1 MAEPQITDIF
11 GPNAQQ
17 TATTLT
23 IAKADLATV
32 GLTATATNTAESLV
46 VAILL
51 LAMKYL
57 NDDNQA
63 KNPDIQITIAQGF
76 DTLVN
81 RNNAYYRQRSYTID
95 FQKLDTSSTI
105 DPDDY

>member
-23 IAKADLATV
+23 ISKADLATV
-32 GLTATATNTAESLV
+32 GLTATATNSAESLL

-51 LAMKYL
+51 LAQKYL
-57 NDDNQA
+57 NDNNQA
-63 KNPDIQITIAQGF
+63 INPDIQITIAQSF
-76 DTLVN
+76 DTLVT
-81 RNNAYYRQRSYTID
+81 RNNANYRQRSYSINM
-95 FQKLDTSSTI
+95 QKPDTSAAI
-105 DPDDY
+105 NPNDY